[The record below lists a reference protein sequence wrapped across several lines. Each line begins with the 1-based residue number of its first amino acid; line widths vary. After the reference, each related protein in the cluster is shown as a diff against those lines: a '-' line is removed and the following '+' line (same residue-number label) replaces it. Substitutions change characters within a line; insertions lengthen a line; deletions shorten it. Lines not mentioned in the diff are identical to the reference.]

1 MNVKESSFLEGGLN
15 LQLLAA
21 MTILTVS
28 CSWAQ
33 NKQPTARA
41 IEILADHDSR
51 YKIEGQKRPVVT
63 ARAGERITL
72 RITAKKAKNLNRD
85 GSVHGFT
92 LLRAKDR
99 KPVPDWDFLLKSG
112 IQEFTAAAPSEP
124 GEYLVVCT
132 VICSQDHEG
141 MSMRLVVLP

>member
-1 MNVKESSFLEGGLN
+1 MNVKESAFLEGGLN

-28 CSWAQ
+28 CSGAQ

-51 YKIEGQKRPVVT
+51 YKIVGQKQPVVT
-63 ARAGERITL
+63 MRVGERITL

-99 KPVPDWDFLLKSG
+99 KPVPDWDFLLKPG

-141 MSMRLVVLP
+141 MSMRFVVLP